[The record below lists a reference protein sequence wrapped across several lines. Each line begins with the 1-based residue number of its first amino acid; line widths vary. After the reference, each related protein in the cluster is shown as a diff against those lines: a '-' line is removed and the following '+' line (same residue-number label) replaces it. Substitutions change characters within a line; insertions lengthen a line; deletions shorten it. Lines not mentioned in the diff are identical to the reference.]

1 MKKIIVIGCP
11 GAGKSSFA
19 RRLRDETGLSLY
31 HLDLIWHKPDKTTVT
46 REEFD
51 LKLSEIMKG
60 ERWIIDGNYSRTLE
74 ARLCEC
80 DTVFLLDMPLSVCL
94 KGAESRIGKK
104 REDLPWIEEEFDEEF
119 KEWIINFGK
128 DKMPS
133 IYSLLEKHKDKN
145 IIIFRSHSEVN
156 AYVIKQN

>member
-1 MKKIIVIGCP
+1 MAK
-11 GAGKSSFA
+11 
-19 RRLRDETGLSLY
+19 
-31 HLDLIWHKPDKTTVT
+31 
-46 REEFD
+46 
-51 LKLSEIMKG
+51 EIY
-60 ERWIIDGNYSRTLE
+60 N
-74 ARLCEC
+74 
-80 DTVFLLDMPLSVCL
+80 
-94 KGAESRIGKK
+94 
-104 REDLPWIEEEFDEEF
+104 EEEFDEEF